1 MSVSRREFVS
11 KSSLA
16 AAALVVPAGWGAGG
30 RPAPLPRSTDPQAKL
45 LCMLALDAARTAGAE
60 YADARVVRYRQHVV
74 LARADRIERSEEVED
89 FGFAV
94 RVLAGGVWGFAS
106 GQKLLRQE
114 SFRLARAAVE
124 DARSGGRPG
133 GVTLAPVPADPDGDW
148 KTPILEDPFAVSL
161 DDKAALLLDA
171 NGEALRIGRV
181 QRVESAIECQR
192 IEMTFASTA
201 GSIFEQVTYR
211 TYPWMAVTAGAAG
224 DGPAAV
230 RRSWEIAPMA
240 LGWEHVRDA
249 DLVGQAGGWAQEAAE
264 ALSAKPV
271 EAGVYDLILHPSH
284 LARVVH
290 ETVGRATAL
299 DRVMSGTSFLAP
311 PGAVVDTFR
320 LGPEF
325 LNIQGDRTQ
334 RGAAA
339 TVGWDDEGVPADAWP
354 LVTDGVVVEDQTTR
368 ASAGE
373 IAAFTGVRGSH
384 GCAVAD
390 SWQAPPVPRMPNV
403 SLLPGE
409 EDHSIDDL
417 IAGTDRGILI
427 KGPGQYAL
435 DDQCHDFRFAGQGCY
450 EIRNGTVVGM
460 LRNVVYEGTTP
471 EFWNALDMI
480 GGSETYELSGV
491 LYDGYAGTGRV
502 MGCGH
507 GAPAARF
514 RGIRV
519 LNLPL

>member
-1 MSVSRREFVS
+1 MSVSRREFVTQ
-11 KSSLA
+11 SSLA
-16 AAALVVPAGWGAGG
+16 AAALAGWGVVGASAAHAQG
-30 RPAPLPRSTDPQAKL
+30 LDPQTKL
-45 LCMLALDAARTAGAE
+45 LCMLALDAARSAGAE
-60 YADARVVRYRQHVV
+60 YADARVVRYRQRVV
-74 LARADRIERSEEVED
+74 HARADRIDRSEEAED

-106 GQKLLRQE
+106 SQKLLRQE
-114 SFRLARAAVE
+114 AFRLARAAVE
-124 DARSGGRPG
+124 DARASGGPG
-133 GVTLAPVPADPDGDW
+133 GVTLAPVAADPDGDW

-161 DDKAALLLDA
+161 DDKAALLLEA
-171 NGEALRIGRV
+171 NGEALRLGRV
-181 QRVESAIECQR
+181 QDVESGIECQR

-211 TYPWMAVTAGAAG
+211 TYPWMAVTAGVAG
-224 DGPAAV
+224 EGRGAV
-230 RRSWEIAPMA
+230 RRSWEIPPMA
-240 LGWEHVRDA
+240 LGWEHVRNA
-249 DLVGQAGGWAQEAAE
+249 DLVGRAGGWAQEAAE
-264 ALSAKPV
+264 SLAAKPV
-271 EAGVYDLILHPSH
+271 EAGAYDLILHPSH

-299 DRVMSGTSFLAP
+299 DRVLSGASFLAP
-311 PGAVVDTFR
+311 PDAVLGTFR

-339 TVGWDDEGVPADAWP
+339 TVGWDDEGAPADAWP
-354 LVTDGVVVEDQTTR
+354 LVTDGAVVDYQTTR
-368 ASAGE
+368 ASAGG
-373 IAAFTGVRGSH
+373 IAALTGARGSH

-409 EDHSIDDL
+409 KNHSIDDL
-417 IAGTDRGILI
+417 IAATERGILI
-427 KGPGQYAL
+427 RGPGQYVL
-435 DDQCHDFRFAGQGCY
+435 DDRCHDFRFQGQGCY
-450 EIRNGTVVGM
+450 EVRNGAVVGM
-460 LRNVVYEGTTP
+460 LRDVVYEGTTP
-471 EFWNALDMI
+471 EFWNALDML
-480 GGSETYELSGV
+480 GGADSYELSGV
-491 LYDGYAGTGRV
+491 LYEGYGGTGRV